1 MKNGEIL
8 GDEILEKKSK
18 APDFCLLDQNGE
30 KICLKDYRNNWVVL
44 YFYPKDNSKSCTLEA
59 ESFTENMKSLEDLG
73 AVVVGVSP
81 DSVKSHQNFYKRHD
95 LNFTILSDPEHE
107 VLEKY
112 NVWQLKKMY
121 GKEYMGV
128 VRSTFIINPKGYIE
142 NEWTKV
148 SVKGHVEEVKEKL
161 SELKR

>member
-1 MKNGEIL
+1 LHSRSGKFYREYEKSRGFGGSCRRGKPRFGE
-8 GDEILEKKSK
+8 EPSK
-18 APDFCLLDQNGE
+18 FLQ
-30 KICLKDYRNNWVVL
+30 KTRY
-44 YFYPKDNSKSCTLEA
+44 
-59 ESFTENMKSLEDLG
+59 
-73 AVVVGVSP
+73 
-81 DSVKSHQNFYKRHD
+81 

-148 SVKGHVEEVKEKL
+148 RAKGHVEEVKEKL